1 MKGVEKR
8 AFSSFT
14 RRRVVVAE
22 AIFLK

>member
-22 AIFLK
+22 ANPEM